1 MPDATQNQSDRAG
14 PQHRPG
20 PGAPDAV
27 SSSGESV
34 LENVE
39 GLIGLAL
46 RQIRRLLVF
55 LIGTSVVLI
64 GVIMFFTPGPA
75 IIVIPLGLGILA
87 IEFAWARLL
96 LRRFREK
103 AGSMG
108 QEVRGLIS
116 APRADSERDQQALD
130 RRRAHDD
137 MA

>member
-1 MPDATQNQSDRAG
+1 MAGDRQKDGVAASAENRSDADGPDGLR
-14 PQHRPG
+14 
-20 PGAPDAV
+20 
-27 SSSGESV
+27 SSGESV
-34 LENVE
+34 LADVE
-39 GLIGLAL
+39 GLVGLAL

-55 LIGTSVVLI
+55 LIGTSVLLV

-75 IIVIPLGLGILA
+75 IVVIPLGLGILA

-108 QEVRGLIS
+108 QELRGLIS
-116 APRADSERDQQALD
+116 APRNDSDRDQQALD